1 VQKVYLLVGLG
12 NPGNDYAVTR
22 HNVGFIFLDYL
33 AREYGFTLKS
43 SKWQAEVVKDT
54 LWGKPVVL
62 AKPQTFMNRSG
73 AAVAQIVNF
82 FQISTENL
90 IVVHDDLDL
99 EVGRI
104 KIVTSRGA
112 GGHNGIRSIIQHL
125 DANNFTRI
133 KIGIGRPPEPMTS
146 SNYVL
151 SKFSPDEQKIL
162 EENLQN
168 VEEAARMILEHG
180 TIAAMNQI
188 NAKK

>member
-1 VQKVYLLVGLG
+1 MYLLVGLG

-33 AREYGFTLKS
+33 AREYGFTFKS

-133 KIGIGRPPEPMTS
+133 KIGIGRPPVPMTS